1 MLYYSI
7 LACLIGFILDLIIGD
22 PRWIYHPV
30 RLIGK
35 LIEVTE
41 RLLRKIFP
49 DTEKGLLVAGGF
61 LVLIVSGIS
70 TGIIFCL
77 VYFSYRANIYAGI
90 AVESILSY
98 FILATKSL
106 KVESMKV
113 YEKLKE
119 KDLEGS
125 RYAVS
130 MIVGRDTASLDEKG
144 VTKAAV
150 ETVAEN
156 LSDGVIAPM
165 IFLLIG
171 GSVFGTFYKAINTMD
186 SMVGYKNDKYIYFGR
201 AAAKMDDFVNFIP
214 ARISAVML
222 ILGSG
227 ICGKDIKNAVK
238 IFRRD
243 RYNHSSPNSAQTES
257 VCAGA
262 LRIRLAG
269 DAFYFGKLVKKPYI
283 GDDLSAVTPE
293 NIKDVNQMM
302 YASAIL
308 TMLIF
313 GGLFTAVYSVFGRII

>member
-35 LIEVTE
+35 LIEVME
-41 RLLRKIFP
+41 KLLRKIFP
-49 DTEKGLLVAGGF
+49 ATEKGLLVAGGF
-61 LVLIVSGIS
+61 LVLTVSGIS

-130 MIVGRDTASLDEKG
+130 MIVGRDTANLSEEG
-144 VTKAAV
+144 VIKAAV

-156 LSDGVIAPM
+156 TSDGVIAPVL
-165 IFLLIG
+165 FAAIG
-171 GSVFGTFYKAINTMD
+171 GAPLVYLYKAVNTMD
-186 SMVGYKNDKYIYFGR
+186 SMIGYKNEKYLY
-201 AAAKMDDFVNFIP
+201 
-214 ARISAVML
+214 
-222 ILGSG
+222 
-227 ICGKDIKNAVK
+227 
-238 IFRRD
+238 
-243 RYNHSSPNSAQTES
+243 
-257 VCAGA
+257 
-262 LRIRLAG
+262 
-269 DAFYFGKLVKKPYI
+269 
-283 GDDLSAVTPE
+283 
-293 NIKDVNQMM
+293 
-302 YASAIL
+302 
-308 TMLIF
+308 
-313 GGLFTAVYSVFGRII
+313 

>member
-106 KVESMKV
+106 KVESM
-113 YEKLKE
+113 
-119 KDLEGS
+119 
-125 RYAVS
+125 
-130 MIVGRDTASLDEKG
+130 
-144 VTKAAV
+144 
-150 ETVAEN
+150 
-156 LSDGVIAPM
+156 
-165 IFLLIG
+165 
-171 GSVFGTFYKAINTMD
+171 
-186 SMVGYKNDKYIYFGR
+186 
-201 AAAKMDDFVNFIP
+201 
-214 ARISAVML
+214 
-222 ILGSG
+222 
-227 ICGKDIKNAVK
+227 
-238 IFRRD
+238 
-243 RYNHSSPNSAQTES
+243 
-257 VCAGA
+257 
-262 LRIRLAG
+262 
-269 DAFYFGKLVKKPYI
+269 
-283 GDDLSAVTPE
+283 
-293 NIKDVNQMM
+293 
-302 YASAIL
+302 
-308 TMLIF
+308 
-313 GGLFTAVYSVFGRII
+313 